1 MMWLGIILPA
11 LKQGIFPK
19 ILDNY
24 STLTIQAMDLG
35 FVVPTTILAGILLIK
50 RTPFGYLLASVMI
63 IKEVTLVTAIIAM
76 IVGQIYS
83 GVYVPLVQILMFSIF
98 DLVLIYFVILI
109 MRNINENIYKE
120 IKV

>member
-1 MMWLGIILPA
+1 
-11 LKQGIFPK
+11 
-19 ILDNY
+19 
-24 STLTIQAMDLG
+24 
-35 FVVPTTILAGILLIK
+35 
-50 RTPFGYLLASVMI
+50 LASVMI

>member
-1 MMWLGIILPA
+1 
-11 LKQGIFPK
+11 
-19 ILDNY
+19 
-24 STLTIQAMDLG
+24 
-35 FVVPTTILAGILLIK
+35 
-50 RTPFGYLLASVMI
+50 MI

-98 DLVLIYFVILI
+98 NLVLIYFVILI

-120 IKV
+120 SKEI